1 MTMCEKLGFKS
12 VVQYKGVSMN
22 VDMDAVVEE
31 AERQIKKTTRS
42 RRRTIKRHRH
52 C

>member
-22 VDMDAVVEE
+22 VDMKPRDEL
-31 AERQIKKTTRS
+31 KNN
-42 RRRTIKRHRH
+42 TIAT
-52 C
+52 